1 MYYFCSV
8 LDLEAV
14 PVKQS
19 LLRNAIED
27 IVKNVIT
34 GKDDANRLEVAKNSK
49 KHNEAELEQLLS
61 REGKPFEYK
70 DELVQAKKQFEEYAE
85 LMKKEL
91 QEKEAKYAEMDKTVE
106 TATDIVNIG
115 EEDEAQSHIN
125 RKDDKNV
132 RFRSASESLMET

>member
-1 MYYFCSV
+1 MFVEVHRKMYYSCPE

-106 TATDIVNIG
+106 TATDIVNRWQPLMNWQVAYI
-115 EEDEAQSHIN
+115 
-125 RKDDKNV
+125 
-132 RFRSASESLMET
+132 FRYTSSGI